1 MAAAAAEVAVA
12 AVLPVEVAVAA
23 VVPVE
28 EALAAAAMWLQQVP
42 RAASAQ
48 VALAMWMLHV
58 QRHEP
63 AEIFASAGYPCWKQQ
78 VARCQPPFR
87 GGVRAGSAARDG
99 TKPQAY
105 YRREA
110 ATLPQRFTLA
120 AAGDGLRSGQ
130 RGICTK
136 GCRKTQHGQFIFN
149 ESIADR
155 SSASRKTHSKL
166 CFISSNVTKTPSLL
180 EEALHSGE
188 RSGTRKLDAEP
199 H

>member
-1 MAAAAAEVAVA
+1 M
-12 AVLPVEVAVAA
+12 

-99 TKPQAY
+99 TKLQAY

-136 GCRKTQHGQFIFN
+136 GCRKTQHDQFIFN
-149 ESIADR
+149 ESIAYR
-155 SSASRKTHSKL
+155 SSLRGRRTQTFRRTLRKRRVSETNRGARL
-166 CFISSNVTKTPSLL
+166 TQ
-180 EEALHSGE
+180 AL
-188 RSGTRKLDAEP
+188 RKGRVS
-199 H
+199 